1 MSTAVI
7 YLSVGMAFWLAGEH
21 IAQPTR
27 QAVMRGHGRVAIVAT
42 TIALIAV
49 WPLAVFTFL
58 VRGIKLTTL
67 KWPDRFD

>member
-27 QAVMRGHGRVAIVAT
+27 QAVMRGHGSVAIVAA

-49 WPLAVFTFL
+49 WPLAAS
-58 VRGIKLTTL
+58 RSWCGIKLTTL

>member
-1 MSTAVI
+1 MSRAAI

-27 QAVMRGHGRVAIVAT
+27 QAVMRGHGPVAIVAA

-58 VRGIKLTTL
+58 VREIKLATL
-67 KWPDRFD
+67 KWTDRSD